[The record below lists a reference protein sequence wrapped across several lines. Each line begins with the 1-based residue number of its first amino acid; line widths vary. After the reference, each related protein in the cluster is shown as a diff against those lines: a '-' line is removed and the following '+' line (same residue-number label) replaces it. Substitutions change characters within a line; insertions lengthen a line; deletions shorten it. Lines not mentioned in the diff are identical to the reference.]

1 MKLKNIILSAILA
14 MSCTMASAQPEA
26 KTEYVFNPHWYGQVQ
41 IGGQYTLG
49 EVGFGDLLS
58 PNIQVG
64 VGYNFTKVIGARL
77 SVNAWK
83 SKAGSNTYSTVDADG
98 YLVDAA
104 GEYKWDWNYVAPMI
118 EATVN
123 LTNLFCDYNPKRLVN
138 VGIFGGI
145 GANIA
150 WNNDEAWEKSE
161 AMAALHSN
169 SENLDYLWD
178 GTACRFAARVGA
190 NVDFRISDAVSLGL
204 EVNATTLNDHYNSK
218 KAGNA
223 DWYFNGLL
231 GIKINFGKT
240 YTTRTVTPPAPVE
253 RVVER
258 VIEKPAPAPAPPA
271 TAAPAPAPEKK
282 EKLRREIFF
291 TINGSK
297 INSSDMSKIDDIVN
311 YMNKYP
317 EAEVSVTGYADKGTG
332 NNTIND
338 RLAAKRADIVAD
350 TLFERGIARDRI
362 KKDSK
367 GSRVQPFSENDMNRV
382 TICIAE

>member
-1 MKLKNIILSAILA
+1 MKLKNIILSAIVA
-14 MSCTMASAQPEA
+14 MSCTMASAQQPEP
-26 KTEYVFNPHWYGQVQ
+26 KTEYVFNPHWYLQLQV
-41 IGGQYTLG
+41 GGQYTLG
-49 EVGFGDLLS
+49 EVSFGDLLS
-58 PNIQVG
+58 PNVQVG
-64 VGYNFTKVIGARL
+64 VGYEFNKVVGARL

-83 SKAGSNTYSTVDADG
+83 SKAGSNTYSTVDEDG

-118 EATVN
+118 EATFN
-123 LTNLFCDYNPKRLVN
+123 LTNLFCDYNPKRLIN
-138 VGIFGGI
+138 VGVFAGI

-150 WNNDEAWEKSE
+150 WGNDDAWDKSE
-161 AMAALHSN
+161 EMAALHSS

-178 GTACRFAARVGA
+178 GTACRFAARAGA
-190 NVDFRISDAVSLGL
+190 NIDFRISDAVSLGL

-223 DWYFNGLL
+223 DWYFNGLV
-231 GIKINFGKT
+231 GIKINLGKT
-240 YTTRTVTPPAPVE
+240 YTTKTVTPPAPVE

-258 VIEKPAPAPAPPA
+258 IVEKPAPTPAPVVEK
-271 TAAPAPAPEKK
+271 PAPVEKK

-291 TINGSK
+291 TINSTK
-297 INSSDMSKIDDIVN
+297 IDYSDESKIDDIVE
-311 YMNKYP
+311 YMKKYP

-350 TLFERGIARDRI
+350 TLAERGIARDRI

-367 GSRVQPFSENDMNRV
+367 GSREQPFAENDKNRV